1 MEAVQGGSGGTGAH
15 PLEDGEG
22 GGGGGGR
29 REGGRGGM
37 EEERVLFEWR
47 LFREVVEGLEHIH
60 SKVGRGEGGGRGG
73 EEGWRRKSFV

>member
-1 MEAVQGGSGGTGAH
+1 MKAVQGGSGGTGAH

-22 GGGGGGR
+22 GREEGR
-29 REGGRGGM
+29 GRGGM

-60 SKVGRGEGGGRGG
+60 SEMGRGEGGGEGGRGG
-73 EEGWRRKSFV
+73 MEEERVLFE